1 MIIRV
6 GVPNYS
12 IRLID
17 KECATPGTMA
27 GVGEPWVP
35 AEANIKE
42 LTARVI
48 IIGILLGGLMTAAN
62 AYLGLYVGM
71 TVSASIP
78 AAVMSM
84 LILRGFKFK
93 DVTILEN
100 NSVQTMASAGES
112 LAAGVIFTVPALL
125 VIGIW
130 TDIQW
135 LETFLIAI
143 LGGILGTMFTI
154 ALRRLFIVEEA
165 LPYPEGVACREV
177 LVAGEKGGSGLI
189 AIVYALI
196 IGATFGWMVKA
207 FKATHAHVEGLG
219 TAFGTRLYAG
229 GELSLALLSV
239 GYIVGIR
246 IASFIFLGGVIGFGL
261 LVPIYGLMN
270 GFPNE
275 SGFLVAINVKDYSQV
290 WSDQIRY
297 VGVGAMVVGGVYTL
311 WSMRKTIIEGLSKSF
326 KKGGSN
332 DAHQARTEID
342 IPLDK
347 VLIVCGVLVVLIFL
361 FYWYATGSLVMALAG
376 ALFLAVVSFF
386 FAAVAGYIAGVVGS
400 SNSPVSG
407 MTIATLL
414 FTIGLVWVVGGL
426 ILNMSQTDMMIAT
439 MFIAAIVATSAAIAG
454 DVMQDLKTG
463 HMVGATPWRQQTAEI
478 IGVIVGAMVIGP
490 VLSILHDAF
499 QISKSACE
507 DTNTRII
514 ESSDLPA
521 GAPVDGLYNCGD
533 ALFAP
538 QAELIGAIVEG
549 AFGGNLNLPMVF
561 LGAIIAVILIRLA
574 MPVMSVAI
582 GIYLPLTLSVPI
594 MAGGIISH
602 ILLSSARLR
611 IDGTLEGEM
620 SKPAKEAVKEVQ
632 DKGVLIGAGFIAGE
646 SLMGVLLAIF
656 IVADKKWPDNGIIP
670 SDWFGGI
677 GTLNYGLSLL
687 FFAWFVMVFIML
699 SARSLPKKGN
709 LFSDTMYVLS
719 DAAKKL
725 KTALSPPKP

>member
-1 MIIRV
+1 MS
-6 GVPNYS
+6 GNQ
-12 IRLID
+12 
-17 KECATPGTMA
+17 
-27 GVGEPWVP
+27 EPWVP
-35 AEANIKE
+35 AEMNIKE
-42 LTARVI
+42 LTTRVVV
-48 IIGILLGGLMTAAN
+48 IGVLLGGVMTAAN

-125 VIGIW
+125 VLGIW
-130 TDIQW
+130 QDIEW
-135 LETFLIAI
+135 VDTFLIAI
-143 LGGILGTMFTI
+143 LGGLLGTMFTI

-189 AIVYALI
+189 AIIYALL
-196 IGATFGWMVKA
+196 IGATYGWMVKG
-207 FKATHAHVEGLG
+207 FKATHAKLEGVG
-219 TAFGTRLYAG
+219 EAFGTRFYAG
-229 GELSLALLSV
+229 SELSLALLSV
-239 GYIVGIR
+239 GYIVGLR
-246 IASFIFLGGVIGFGL
+246 IAAFIFLGGVVGFAI
-261 LVPIYGLMN
+261 LVPIYGMLN
-270 GFPNE
+270 GFPDGTGIMT
-275 SGFLVAINVKDYSQV
+275 SIGVYDYKEV
-290 WSDQIRY
+290 WGSQIRY
-297 VGVGAMVVGGVYTL
+297 AGVGAMVVGGVYTL
-311 WSMRKTIIEGLSKSF
+311 WSMRKTIAEGLSKAF
-326 KKGGSN
+326 KKGDGEE
-332 DAHQARTEID
+332 AQLRTEMD
-342 IPLDK
+342 LPLDK
-347 VLIVCGVLVVLIFL
+347 VMMFCGVLVVLIFL
-361 FYWYATGSLVMALAG
+361 FYWYATGSLIMALAG

-414 FTIGLVWVVGGL
+414 FTIALVWIVGGL
-426 ILNMSQTDMMIAT
+426 ILDMGQTEMMVAT

-478 IGVIVGAMVIGP
+478 IGVTVGAIVIGP

-499 QISKSACE
+499 RISNTACLANPRPE
-507 DTNTRII
+507 DPT
-514 ESSDLPA
+514 
-521 GAPVDGLYNCGD
+521 CQD

-538 QAELIGAIVEG
+538 QAELIGAIVQG
-549 AFGGNLNLPMVF
+549 AFGGNINLPMVL
-561 LGAIIAVILIRLA
+561 LGAVIAVILIRLA

-582 GIYLPLTLSVPI
+582 GIYLPLYLSVPI

-611 IDGTLEGEM
+611 IDGTLEGEP
-620 SKPAKEAVKEVQ
+620 SEDATAAVKEVQ

-656 IVADKKWPDNGIIP
+656 IVAEMDP
-670 SDWFGGI
+670 SSWFGGI
-677 GTLNYGLSLL
+677 GTLSYTLSLV
-687 FFAWFVMVFIML
+687 FFGWFVAVFIML
-699 SARSLPKKGN
+699 SARALPGRGN
-709 LFSDTMYVLS
+709 LAEDLMYVAA

-725 KTALSPPKP
+725 RGVFSLPNFDNLPKRKKYN

>member
-1 MIIRV
+1 MS
-6 GVPNYS
+6 G
-12 IRLID
+12 
-17 KECATPGTMA
+17 A
-27 GVGEPWVP
+27 GEPWIP
-35 AEANIKE
+35 ADRNVKE
-42 LTARVI
+42 LTTRVI
-48 IIGILLGGLMTAAN
+48 IIGILLGGIMTAAN

-84 LILRGFKFK
+84 IILRGLKFK

-130 TDIQW
+130 NDIQW

-143 LGGILGTMFTI
+143 LGGLLGTMFTI

-189 AIVYALI
+189 AIIYALL
-196 IGATFGWMVKA
+196 IGATYGWMVKA
-207 FKATHAHVEGLG
+207 FKATHAHVEGVASTLG
-219 TAFGTRLYAG
+219 TRFYGG

-239 GYIVGIR
+239 GYIVGLR
-246 IASFIFLGGVIGFGL
+246 IASFIFLGGVVGFAI

-270 GFPNE
+270 GFPNGSGMLE
-275 SGFLVAINVKDYSQV
+275 SIVTADYYAV
-290 WSDQIRY
+290 WSEQIRY

-311 WSMRKTIIEGLSKSF
+311 WSMRKTIAEGLLKAF
-326 KKGGSN
+326 KKSDGDSE
-332 DAHQARTEID
+332 QLRTEMD
-342 IPLDK
+342 LPLDK
-347 VLIVCGVLVVLIFL
+347 VMIFCGILVILIFL
-361 FYWYATGSLVMALAG
+361 FYWYATGNVMMALAG

-426 ILNMSQTDMMIAT
+426 IMKMEETDMMVAT

-463 HMVGATPWRQQTAEI
+463 HMLGATPWRQQIAEI
-478 IGVIVGAMVIGP
+478 IGVTVGALVIGP

-499 QISKSACE
+499 QISKTACAA
-507 DTNTRII
+507 TNSRLTADGA
-514 ESSDLPA
+514 ESWE
-521 GAPVDGLYNCGD
+521 LYNCSD

-538 QAELIGAIVEG
+538 QAELIGAIVQG
-549 AFGGNLNLPMVF
+549 AFGGDLNLPMVL
-561 LGAIIAVILIRLA
+561 LGAAIAIILIKLA

-582 GIYLPLTLSVPI
+582 GIYLPLSLSVPI

-602 ILLSSARLR
+602 VLLSSARLR
-611 IDGTLEGEM
+611 IDGTLDG
-620 SKPAKEAVKEVQ
+620 KPSEKAILATKEVQ

-646 SLMGVLLAIF
+646 SLMGVLLAVF
-656 IVADKKWPDNGIIP
+656 IVLDNRYSNLGILP

-677 GTLNYGLSLL
+677 GTLGNLASLL
-687 FFAWFVMVFIML
+687 FFGWFVAVFIML
-699 SARSLPKKGN
+699 SARALPKKGN
-709 LFSDTMYVLS
+709 LGGDFVYVLS
-719 DAAKKL
+719 DAAKRL
-725 KTALSPPKP
+725 KVALSPPPLSDFIVKENSKDE

>member
-6 GVPNYS
+6 GTS
-12 IRLID
+12 FQFLRLFD
-17 KECATPGTMA
+17 KPCVSRVSMSGNQ
-27 GVGEPWVP
+27 EPWVP
-35 AEANIKE
+35 AEMNIKE
-42 LTARVI
+42 LTTRVVV
-48 IIGILLGGLMTAAN
+48 IGVLLGGVMTAAN

-125 VIGIW
+125 VLGIW
-130 TDIQW
+130 QDIEW
-135 LETFLIAI
+135 VDTFLIAI
-143 LGGILGTMFTI
+143 LGGLLGTMFTI

-189 AIVYALI
+189 AIIYALL
-196 IGATFGWMVKA
+196 IGATYGWMVKG
-207 FKATHAHVEGLG
+207 FKATHAKLEGVG
-219 TAFGTRLYAG
+219 EAFGTRFYAG
-229 GELSLALLSV
+229 SELSLALLSV
-239 GYIVGIR
+239 GYIVGLR
-246 IASFIFLGGVIGFGL
+246 IAAFIFLGGVLGFVI
-261 LVPIYGLMN
+261 LVPIYGMLN
-270 GFPNE
+270 GFPDGTGIMT
-275 SGFLVAINVKDYSQV
+275 SIGVYDYKEV
-290 WSDQIRY
+290 WGSQIRY
-297 VGVGAMVVGGVYTL
+297 AGVGAMVVGGVYTL
-311 WSMRKTIIEGLSKSF
+311 WSMRKTIAEGLSKAF
-326 KKGGSN
+326 KKGDGEE
-332 DAHQARTEID
+332 AQLRTEMD
-342 IPLDK
+342 LPLDK
-347 VLIVCGVLVVLIFL
+347 VMMFCGVLVVLIFL
-361 FYWYATGSLVMALAG
+361 FYWYATGSLIMALAG

-414 FTIGLVWVVGGL
+414 FTIALVWIVGGL
-426 ILNMSQTDMMIAT
+426 ILDMGQTEMMVAT

-478 IGVIVGAMVIGP
+478 IGVTVGAIVIGP

-499 QISKSACE
+499 RISNTACLANPRPE
-507 DTNTRII
+507 DPT
-514 ESSDLPA
+514 
-521 GAPVDGLYNCGD
+521 CQD

-538 QAELIGAIVEG
+538 QAELIGAIVQG
-549 AFGGNLNLPMVF
+549 AFGGNINLPMVM
-561 LGAIIAVILIRLA
+561 LGAVIAVILIRLA

-582 GIYLPLTLSVPI
+582 GIYLPLYLSVPI

-611 IDGTLEGEM
+611 IDGTLEGEP
-620 SKPAKEAVKEVQ
+620 SEDANAAVKEVQ

-656 IVADKKWPDNGIIP
+656 IVAEKDP
-670 SDWFGGI
+670 SSWFGGI
-677 GTLNYGLSLL
+677 GTLTYTLSLV
-687 FFAWFVMVFIML
+687 FFGWFVAVFIML
-699 SARSLPKKGN
+699 SARALPARGN
-709 LFSDTMYVLS
+709 LAEDLMYVAA

-725 KTALSPPKP
+725 RGAFSLPNFENLSKRKKYN

>member
-1 MIIRV
+1 MS
-6 GVPNYS
+6 G
-12 IRLID
+12 
-17 KECATPGTMA
+17 E
-27 GVGEPWVP
+27 GEPWIP
-35 AEANIKE
+35 AHMNIQE
-42 LTARVI
+42 LTVRVI
-48 IIGILLGGLMTAAN
+48 VIGVLLGGVMTAAN

-125 VIGIW
+125 VLGIW
-130 TDIQW
+130 DDIQW
-135 LETFLIAI
+135 VDTFLIAI
-143 LGGILGTMFTI
+143 LGGLLGTMFTI

-189 AIVYALI
+189 AIIYALL
-196 IGATFGWMVKA
+196 IGATYGWMVKG
-207 FKATHAHVEGLG
+207 FKATHAKLEGVGEALG
-219 TAFGTRLYAG
+219 TRFYAG
-229 GELSLALLSV
+229 SELSLALLSV
-239 GYIVGIR
+239 GYIVGLR
-246 IASFIFLGGVIGFGL
+246 IASFIFLGGVVGFAI
-261 LVPIYGLMN
+261 LVPIYGLFN
-270 GFPNE
+270 GFPD
-275 SGFLVAINVKDYSQV
+275 GTGMLDTIGVYDYKEV
-290 WSDQIRY
+290 WGTQIRY
-297 VGVGAMVVGGVYTL
+297 AGVGAMVVGGVYTL
-311 WSMRKTIIEGLSKSF
+311 WSMRKTIAEGLSKAF
-326 KKGGSN
+326 TKGDEDEN
-332 DAHQARTEID
+332 LLRTEMD
-342 IPLDK
+342 LPLDK
-347 VLIVCGVLVVLIFL
+347 VMMFCGVLVVLIFL
-361 FYWYATGSLVMALAG
+361 FYWYATGSVVMALAG

-414 FTIGLVWVVGGL
+414 FTIGLVWIVGGL
-426 ILNMSQTDMMIAT
+426 IMGMGQTEMMVAT

-478 IGVIVGAMVIGP
+478 IGVTVGAIVIGP

-499 QISKSACE
+499 RISNTACMANPRPE
-507 DTNTRII
+507 DPT
-514 ESSDLPA
+514 
-521 GAPVDGLYNCGD
+521 CQD

-538 QAELIGAIVEG
+538 QAELIGAIVQG
-549 AFGGNLNLPMVF
+549 AFGGEINLPMVL
-561 LGAIIAVILIRLA
+561 LGAVIAVILIRLA

-582 GIYLPLTLSVPI
+582 GIYLPLYLSVPI

-602 ILLSSARLR
+602 VLLSSARLR
-611 IDGTLEGEM
+611 IDGTLEGEP
-620 SKPAKEAVKEVQ
+620 SEEANFAIKEVQ

-656 IVADKKWPDNGIIP
+656 IVAEMDP
-670 SDWFGGI
+670 SLWFGGI
-677 GTLNYGLSLL
+677 GTLSYSLSVV
-687 FFAWFVMVFIML
+687 FFAWFVGVFIML
-699 SARSLPKKGN
+699 SARSLPNKGN
-709 LFSDTMYVLS
+709 LGSDLVFIAADASKRLRSAFSLPDLPILVEKNENS
-719 DAAKKL
+719 D
-725 KTALSPPKP
+725 

>member
-1 MIIRV
+1 MS
-6 GVPNYS
+6 G
-12 IRLID
+12 D
-17 KECATPGTMA
+17 
-27 GVGEPWVP
+27 GEPWIP
-35 AEANIKE
+35 ANMNVKE
-42 LTARVI
+42 LTTRVI
-48 IIGILLGGLMTAAN
+48 VIGVLLGGVMTAAN

-84 LILRGFKFK
+84 LILRGFKFQ

-125 VIGIW
+125 VLGIW
-130 TDIQW
+130 QDIVW
-135 LETFLIAI
+135 LDTFLIAI
-143 LGGILGTMFTI
+143 LGGLLGTMFTI

-189 AIVYALI
+189 AIIYALL
-196 IGATFGWMVKA
+196 IGATYGWMVKG
-207 FKATHAHVEGLG
+207 FKATHSKLQGVGESLG
-219 TAFGTRLYAG
+219 TRFYAG

-239 GYIVGIR
+239 GYIVGLR
-246 IASFIFLGGVIGFGL
+246 IASFIFLGGVVGFVI
-261 LVPIYGLMN
+261 LVPIYGLFN
-270 GFPNE
+270 GFPMADG
-275 SGFLVAINVKDYSQV
+275 SGILEIGVLDYKEV
-290 WSDQIRY
+290 WEQQIRY
-297 VGVGAMVVGGVYTL
+297 AGVGAMVVGGVYTL
-311 WSMRKTIIEGLSKSF
+311 WSMRKTIAEGLSKAFSA
-326 KKGGSN
+326 SN
-332 DAHQARTEID
+332 NGEEQLRTEMD
-342 IPLDK
+342 LPLDK
-347 VLIVCGVLVVLIFL
+347 VMMFCGILVVLIGL

-426 ILNMSQTDMMIAT
+426 IMGMGQTEMMVAT

-478 IGVIVGAMVIGP
+478 IGVTVGALVIGP

-499 QISKSACE
+499 QISKTACGN
-507 DTNTRII
+507 TNDSLIAEGAST
-514 ESSDLPA
+514 SD
-521 GAPVDGLYNCGD
+521 LYNCD
-533 ALFAP
+533 EALFAP
-538 QAELIGAIVEG
+538 QAELIGAIVQG
-549 AFGGNLNLPMVF
+549 AFGGDINLPMVL
-561 LGAIIAVILIRLA
+561 LGAVIAVVLIRLA

-582 GIYLPLTLSVPI
+582 GIYLPLYLSVPI

-611 IDGTLEGEM
+611 IDGTLEGEA
-620 SKPAKEAVKEVQ
+620 SKEAELAVKEVQ

-656 IVADKKWPDNGIIP
+656 IVANMDP
-670 SDWFGGI
+670 SSWFGGI
-677 GTLNYGLSLL
+677 GTLSYTLSFV
-687 FFAWFVMVFIML
+687 FFIWFVGVFIML
-699 SARSLPKKGN
+699 TSRALPDKGN
-709 LFSDTMYVLS
+709 LGSDLVYIAA
-719 DAAKKL
+719 DAAKKTRGVFTL
-725 KTALSPPKP
+725 PQMSNAENNKES

>member
-6 GVPNYS
+6 GTS
-12 IRLID
+12 FQFLRLFD
-17 KECATPGTMA
+17 KPCISRVTMS
-27 GVGEPWVP
+27 GNQEPWVP
-35 AEANIKE
+35 AEMNIKE
-42 LTARVI
+42 LTTRVVV
-48 IIGILLGGLMTAAN
+48 IGVLLGGVMTAAN

-125 VIGIW
+125 VLGIW
-130 TDIQW
+130 QDIEW
-135 LETFLIAI
+135 VDTFLIAI
-143 LGGILGTMFTI
+143 LGGLLGTMFTI

-189 AIVYALI
+189 AIIYALL
-196 IGATFGWMVKA
+196 IGATYGWMVKG
-207 FKATHAHVEGLG
+207 FKATHAKLEGVG
-219 TAFGTRLYAG
+219 EAFGTRFYAG
-229 GELSLALLSV
+229 SELSLALLSV
-239 GYIVGIR
+239 GYIVGLR
-246 IASFIFLGGVIGFGL
+246 IAAFIFLGGVLGFAI
-261 LVPIYGLMN
+261 LVPIYGMLN
-270 GFPNE
+270 GFPDGTGIMT
-275 SGFLVAINVKDYSQV
+275 SIGVYDYKEV
-290 WSDQIRY
+290 WGSQIRY
-297 VGVGAMVVGGVYTL
+297 AGVGAMVVGGVYTL
-311 WSMRKTIIEGLSKSF
+311 WSMRKTIAEGLSKAF
-326 KKGGSN
+326 KKGDGEE
-332 DAHQARTEID
+332 AQLRTEMD
-342 IPLDK
+342 LPLDK
-347 VLIVCGVLVVLIFL
+347 VMMFCGVLVVLIFL
-361 FYWYATGSLVMALAG
+361 FYWYATGSLIMALAG

-414 FTIGLVWVVGGL
+414 FTIALVWIVGGL
-426 ILNMSQTDMMIAT
+426 ILDMGQTEMMVAT

-478 IGVIVGAMVIGP
+478 IGVTVGAIVIGP

-499 QISKSACE
+499 RISNTACLANPRPE
-507 DTNTRII
+507 DPT
-514 ESSDLPA
+514 
-521 GAPVDGLYNCGD
+521 CQD

-538 QAELIGAIVEG
+538 QAELIGAIVQG
-549 AFGGNLNLPMVF
+549 AFGGNINLPMVL
-561 LGAIIAVILIRLA
+561 LGAVIAVILIRLA

-582 GIYLPLTLSVPI
+582 GIYLPLYLSVPI

-611 IDGTLEGEM
+611 IDGTLEGEP
-620 SKPAKEAVKEVQ
+620 SEDATAAVKEVQ

-656 IVADKKWPDNGIIP
+656 IVAEKDP
-670 SDWFGGI
+670 SSWFGGI
-677 GTLNYGLSLL
+677 GTLSYTLSLV
-687 FFAWFVMVFIML
+687 FFGWFVAVFIML
-699 SARSLPKKGN
+699 SARALKFGRRSDVCRCRCSKEVERSV
-709 LFSDTMYVLS
+709 LFT
-719 DAAKKL
+719 
-725 KTALSPPKP
+725 

>member
-1 MIIRV
+1 M
-6 GVPNYS
+6 S
-12 IRLID
+12 
-17 KECATPGTMA
+17 
-27 GVGEPWVP
+27 GEGDPWIP
-35 AEANIKE
+35 AHMNIQE
-42 LTARVI
+42 LTVRVI
-48 IIGILLGGLMTAAN
+48 VIGILLGGVMTAAN

-125 VIGIW
+125 VLGIW
-130 TDIQW
+130 EDIQW
-135 LETFLIAI
+135 VDTFLIAI
-143 LGGILGTMFTI
+143 LGGLLGTMFTI

-189 AIVYALI
+189 AIVYALL
-196 IGATFGWMVKA
+196 IGATYGWMVKG
-207 FKATHAHVEGLG
+207 FKATHAKLEGVGEALG
-219 TAFGTRLYAG
+219 TRFYAG

-239 GYIVGIR
+239 GYIVGLR
-246 IASFIFLGGVIGFGL
+246 IASFIFLGGVVGFAI
-261 LVPIYGLMN
+261 LVPIYGLFN
-270 GFPNE
+270 GFPD
-275 SGFLVAINVKDYSQV
+275 GTGMLDKIGVYDYKEV
-290 WSDQIRY
+290 WGTQIRY
-297 VGVGAMVVGGVYTL
+297 AGVGAMVVGGVYTL
-311 WSMRKTIIEGLSKSF
+311 WSMRKTIAEGLSKAF
-326 KKGGSN
+326 KKGDG
-332 DAHQARTEID
+332 DEVQLRTEMD
-342 IPLDK
+342 LPLDK
-347 VLIVCGVLVVLIFL
+347 VMMFCGVLVVLIFL
-361 FYWYATGSLVMALAG
+361 FYWYATGSMVMALAG

-414 FTIGLVWVVGGL
+414 FTIGLVWIVGGL
-426 ILNMSQTDMMIAT
+426 IMDMGQTEMMVAT

-478 IGVIVGAMVIGP
+478 IGVTVGAIVIGP

-499 QISKSACE
+499 RISNTACLANPRPE
-507 DTNTRII
+507 DPT
-514 ESSDLPA
+514 
-521 GAPVDGLYNCGD
+521 CQD

-538 QAELIGAIVEG
+538 QAELIGAIVQG
-549 AFGGNLNLPMVF
+549 AFGGDINLPMVL
-561 LGAIIAVILIRLA
+561 LGAVIAVVLIRLA

-582 GIYLPLTLSVPI
+582 GIYLPLYLSVPI

-602 ILLSSARLR
+602 VLLSSARLR
-611 IDGTLEGEM
+611 IDGTLNGEP
-620 SKPAKEAVKEVQ
+620 SDEANHAIKEVQ

-646 SLMGVLLAIF
+646 SLMGVLLAVF
-656 IVADKKWPDNGIIP
+656 IVAEMDP
-670 SDWFGGI
+670 SSWFGGI
-677 GTLNYGLSLL
+677 GTLSYSLSLV
-687 FFAWFVMVFIML
+687 FFAWFVGVFILL
-699 SARSLPKKGN
+699 SARSLPNKGN
-709 LFSDTMYVLS
+709 LGSDLVFIAA
-719 DAAKKL
+719 DASKKL
-725 KTALSPPKP
+725 RGAFTLPKIPALNEAEKSE

>member
-1 MIIRV
+1 MSGDR
-6 GVPNYS
+6 
-12 IRLID
+12 
-17 KECATPGTMA
+17 
-27 GVGEPWVP
+27 EPWIP
-35 AEANIKE
+35 ANMEVKE
-42 LTARVI
+42 LTTRVI
-48 IIGILLGGLMTAAN
+48 VIGVLLGGVMTAAN

-125 VIGIW
+125 VLGIW
-130 TDIQW
+130 QDIEW
-135 LETFLIAI
+135 VDTFLIAI
-143 LGGILGTMFTI
+143 LGGLLGTMFTI

-189 AIVYALI
+189 AIIYALL
-196 IGATFGWMVKA
+196 IGATYGWMVKG
-207 FKATHAHVEGLG
+207 FKATHSKLQGVGESLG
-219 TAFGTRLYAG
+219 TRFYAG

-239 GYIVGIR
+239 GYIVGLR
-246 IASFIFLGGVIGFGL
+246 IASFIFLGGVVGFVI
-261 LVPIYGLMN
+261 LVPIYGLFN
-270 GFPNE
+270 GFPMAE
-275 SGFLVAINVKDYSQV
+275 GSGLLEIGVYDYKEV
-290 WSDQIRY
+290 WEQQIRY
-297 VGVGAMVVGGVYTL
+297 AGVGAMVVGGVYTL
-311 WSMRKTIIEGLSKSF
+311 WSMRKTIAEGLSKAF
-326 KKGGSN
+326 KANSGDEN
-332 DAHQARTEID
+332 QLRTEMD
-342 IPLDK
+342 LPLDK
-347 VLIVCGVLVVLIFL
+347 VMMFCGVLVVLIFL
-361 FYWYATGSLVMALAG
+361 FYWYATGSIIMALAG
-376 ALFLAVVSFF
+376 ALFLAIVSFF

-426 ILNMSQTDMMIAT
+426 IMGMGQTEMMVAT

-478 IGVIVGAMVIGP
+478 IGVIVGALVIGP
-490 VLSILHDAF
+490 VLSILHGAF
-499 QISKSACE
+499 RISKTACE
-507 DTNTRII
+507 KNPRELD
-514 ESSDLPA
+514 P
-521 GAPVDGLYNCGD
+521 NCED

-538 QAELIGAIVEG
+538 QAELIGAIVQG
-549 AFGGNLNLPMVF
+549 AFGGDINLPMVL
-561 LGAIIAVILIRLA
+561 LGAVIAVVLIRLA

-582 GIYLPLTLSVPI
+582 GIYLPLYLSVPI

-602 ILLSSARLR
+602 VLLSSARIR
-611 IDGTLEGEM
+611 IDGTLDGEP
-620 SKPAKEAVKEVQ
+620 SEDARLAIKEVQ

-656 IVADKKWPDNGIIP
+656 IVAKMEP
-670 SDWFGGI
+670 SSWFGGI
-677 GTLNYGLSLL
+677 GTLSYTLSLSTPIS
-687 FFAWFVMVFIML
+687 F
-699 SARSLPKKGN
+699 
-709 LFSDTMYVLS
+709 
-719 DAAKKL
+719 
-725 KTALSPPKP
+725 PPS

>member
-6 GVPNYS
+6 GFPFQF
-12 IRLID
+12 IRLFHKRVAGRRIMS
-17 KECATPGTMA
+17 GT
-27 GVGEPWVP
+27 GEPWIP
-35 AEANIKE
+35 AHMEVKE
-42 LTARVI
+42 LTQRVI
-48 IIGILLGGLMTAAN
+48 VIGVILGGVMTAAN

-84 LILRGFKFK
+84 LILRGLKFK

-125 VIGIW
+125 VLGIW
-130 TDIQW
+130 QDIQW

-143 LGGILGTMFTI
+143 LGGLLGTMFTI

-189 AIVYALI
+189 AIIYALL
-196 IGATFGWMVKA
+196 IGATYGWMVKG
-207 FKATHAHVEGLG
+207 FKATHSKLEGVVEVLG
-219 TAFGTRLYAG
+219 TRFYAG
-229 GELSLALLSV
+229 SELSLALLSV

-246 IASFIFLGGVIGFGL
+246 IASFIFLGGVVGFAI
-261 LVPIYGLMN
+261 LVPIYGLLN
-270 GFPNE
+270 GFPD
-275 SGFLVAINVKDYSQV
+275 GTGMLDQIGVYDYKEV
-290 WSDQIRY
+290 WGTQIRY
-297 VGVGAMVVGGVYTL
+297 AGVGAMVVGGVYTL
-311 WSMRKTIIEGLSKSF
+311 WSMRKTIADGLSKAF
-326 KKGGSN
+326 TKGDEDES
-332 DAHQARTEID
+332 QLRTEMD
-342 IPLDK
+342 LPLDK
-347 VLIVCGVLVVLIFL
+347 VMMFCGVLVGLIFL
-361 FYWYATGSLVMALAG
+361 FYWFATGSLVMALAG

-414 FTIGLVWVVGGL
+414 FTIGLVWIVGGL
-426 ILNMSQTDMMIAT
+426 IMGMGQTEMMVAT

-478 IGVIVGAMVIGP
+478 IGVIVGALVIGP

-499 QISKSACE
+499 RISNTACLANPRPE
-507 DTNTRII
+507 DPT
-514 ESSDLPA
+514 
-521 GAPVDGLYNCGD
+521 CQD

-538 QAELIGAIVEG
+538 QAELIGAIVQG
-549 AFGGNLNLPMVF
+549 AFGGDINLPMVF
-561 LGAIIAVILIRLA
+561 LGAAIAVILIRLA

-582 GIYLPLTLSVPI
+582 GIYLPLYLSVPI
-594 MAGGIISH
+594 MAGGIISY

-611 IDGTLEGEM
+611 IDGTLEGEP
-620 SKPAKEAVKEVQ
+620 SKDAEFAIKEVQ

-656 IVADKKWPDNGIIP
+656 IVAEMDP
-670 SDWFGGI
+670 SSWFGGI
-677 GTLNYGLSLL
+677 GTLSYTLSLA
-687 FFAWFVMVFIML
+687 FFAWFVAVFIML
-699 SARSLPKKGN
+699 SARSLPVKGN
-709 LFSDTMYVLS
+709 LAADVVYVASDSAKRLRSAFSLP
-719 DAAKKL
+719 KL
-725 KTALSPPKP
+725 PDSNYTKNSK

>member
-1 MIIRV
+1 MS
-6 GVPNYS
+6 G
-12 IRLID
+12 D
-17 KECATPGTMA
+17 Q
-27 GVGEPWVP
+27 EPWIP
-35 AEANIKE
+35 AEMDIKE
-42 LTARVI
+42 LTTRVVV
-48 IIGILLGGLMTAAN
+48 IGVLLGGVMTAAN

-125 VIGIW
+125 VLGIW
-130 TDIQW
+130 QDIQW
-135 LETFLIAI
+135 MDTFLIAI
-143 LGGILGTMFTI
+143 LGGLLGTMFTI

-189 AIVYALI
+189 AIIYALL
-196 IGATFGWMVKA
+196 IGATYGWMVKG
-207 FKATHAHVEGLG
+207 FKATHSKLEGVG
-219 TAFGTRLYAG
+219 EAMGTRFYAG
-229 GELSLALLSV
+229 SELSLALLSV
-239 GYIVGIR
+239 GYIVGLR
-246 IASFIFLGGVIGFGL
+246 IASFIFLGGVIGFAI
-261 LVPIYGLMN
+261 LVPIYGMMN
-270 GFPNE
+270 GFPDGGTGVMT
-275 SGFLVAINVKDYSQV
+275 SIGVYDYKEV
-290 WSDQIRY
+290 WGEQIRY
-297 VGVGAMVVGGVYTL
+297 AGVGAMVVGGVYTL
-311 WSMRKTIIEGLSKSF
+311 WSMRKTIAEGLSKAF
-326 KKGGSN
+326 KKGG
-332 DAHQARTEID
+332 DGDKQLRTEMD
-342 IPLDK
+342 LPLDK
-347 VLIVCGVLVVLIFL
+347 VMLFCGVLVVLIFM
-361 FYWYATGSLVMALAG
+361 FYWYATGSLIMALAG

-414 FTIGLVWVVGGL
+414 FTIALVWIVGGW
-426 ILNMSQTDMMIAT
+426 ILNMGKTEMMVAT

-478 IGVIVGAMVIGP
+478 IGVTVGAIVIGP

-499 QISKSACE
+499 RISNTACLANPRPE
-507 DTNTRII
+507 DPT
-514 ESSDLPA
+514 
-521 GAPVDGLYNCGD
+521 CQD

-538 QAELIGAIVEG
+538 QAELIGAIVQG
-549 AFGGNLNLPMVF
+549 AFGGNINLPMVL
-561 LGAIIAVILIRLA
+561 LGAVIAVILIRLA

-582 GIYLPLTLSVPI
+582 GIYLPLYLSVPI

-602 ILLSSARLR
+602 VLLSSARLR
-611 IDGTLEGEM
+611 IDGTLDGEA
-620 SKPAKEAVKEVQ
+620 SEDATAAVKDVQ

-656 IVADKKWPDNGIIP
+656 IVAEKDP
-670 SDWFGGI
+670 SSWFGGI
-677 GTLNYGLSLL
+677 GTLSYTMSLV
-687 FFAWFVMVFIML
+687 FFGWFVAVFIML
-699 SARSLPKKGN
+699 SARALPSRGN
-709 LFSDTMYVLS
+709 LAEDLVYIAA

-725 KTALSPPKP
+725 RAVFALPKFENLNKVRK

>member
-1 MIIRV
+1 MS
-6 GVPNYS
+6 G
-12 IRLID
+12 
-17 KECATPGTMA
+17 E
-27 GVGEPWVP
+27 GEPWIP
-35 AEANIKE
+35 AHMNIQE
-42 LTARVI
+42 LTVRVI
-48 IIGILLGGLMTAAN
+48 VIGVLLGGVMTAAN

-125 VIGIW
+125 VLGIW
-130 TDIQW
+130 DDIQW
-135 LETFLIAI
+135 VDTFLIAI
-143 LGGILGTMFTI
+143 LGGLLGTMFTI

-189 AIVYALI
+189 AIIYALL
-196 IGATFGWMVKA
+196 IGATYGWMVKG
-207 FKATHAHVEGLG
+207 FKATHAKLEGVGEALG
-219 TAFGTRLYAG
+219 TRFYAG
-229 GELSLALLSV
+229 SELSLALLSV
-239 GYIVGIR
+239 GYIVGLR
-246 IASFIFLGGVIGFGL
+246 IASFIFLGGVVGFAI
-261 LVPIYGLMN
+261 LVPIYGLFN
-270 GFPNE
+270 GFPD
-275 SGFLVAINVKDYSQV
+275 GTGMLDTIGVYDYKEV
-290 WSDQIRY
+290 WGTQIRY
-297 VGVGAMVVGGVYTL
+297 AGVGAMVVGGVYTL
-311 WSMRKTIIEGLSKSF
+311 WSMRKTIAEGLSKAF
-326 KKGGSN
+326 TKGDEDEN
-332 DAHQARTEID
+332 LLRTEMD
-342 IPLDK
+342 LPLDK
-347 VLIVCGVLVVLIFL
+347 VMMFCGVLVVLIFL
-361 FYWYATGSLVMALAG
+361 FYWYATGSVVMALAG

-414 FTIGLVWVVGGL
+414 FTIGLVWIVGGL
-426 ILNMSQTDMMIAT
+426 IMGMGQTEMMVAT

-478 IGVIVGAMVIGP
+478 IGVTVGAIVIGP

-499 QISKSACE
+499 RISNTACMANPRPE
-507 DTNTRII
+507 DPT
-514 ESSDLPA
+514 
-521 GAPVDGLYNCGD
+521 CQD

-538 QAELIGAIVEG
+538 QAELIGAIVQG
-549 AFGGNLNLPMVF
+549 AFGGEINLPMVL
-561 LGAIIAVILIRLA
+561 LGAVIAVILIRLA

-582 GIYLPLTLSVPI
+582 GIYLPLYLSVPI

-602 ILLSSARLR
+602 VLLSSARLR
-611 IDGTLEGEM
+611 IDGTLEGEP
-620 SKPAKEAVKEVQ
+620 SEEANFAIKEVQ

-656 IVADKKWPDNGIIP
+656 IVAEMDP
-670 SDWFGGI
+670 SLWFGGI
-677 GTLNYGLSLL
+677 GTLSYSLSVV
-687 FFAWFVMVFIML
+687 FFAWFVGVFIML
-699 SARSLPKKGN
+699 SARSLPNKGN
-709 LFSDTMYVLS
+709 LGSDLVFIAADASKRLRSAFSLPDIAVFNDENS
-719 DAAKKL
+719 D
-725 KTALSPPKP
+725 

>member
-6 GVPNYS
+6 GTFFQFL
-12 IRLID
+12 RLFD
-17 KECATPGTMA
+17 KPRTGRDGMS
-27 GVGEPWVP
+27 GNQEPWVP
-35 AEANIKE
+35 AEMNIKE
-42 LTARVI
+42 LTTRVVV
-48 IIGILLGGLMTAAN
+48 IGVLLGGVMTAAN

-125 VIGIW
+125 VLGIW
-130 TDIQW
+130 QDIEW
-135 LETFLIAI
+135 VDTFLIAI
-143 LGGILGTMFTI
+143 LGGLLGTMFTI

-189 AIVYALI
+189 AIIYALL
-196 IGATFGWMVKA
+196 IGATYGWMVKG
-207 FKATHAHVEGLG
+207 FKATHAKLEGVG
-219 TAFGTRLYAG
+219 EAFGTRFYAG
-229 GELSLALLSV
+229 SELSLALLSV
-239 GYIVGIR
+239 GYIVGLR
-246 IASFIFLGGVIGFGL
+246 IAAFIFLGGVLGFAI
-261 LVPIYGLMN
+261 LVPIYGMLN
-270 GFPNE
+270 GFPDGTGIMT
-275 SGFLVAINVKDYSQV
+275 SIGVYDYKEV
-290 WSDQIRY
+290 WGSQIRY
-297 VGVGAMVVGGVYTL
+297 AGVGAMVVGGVYTL
-311 WSMRKTIIEGLSKSF
+311 WSMRKTIAEGLSKAF
-326 KKGGSN
+326 EKGGGEE
-332 DAHQARTEID
+332 AQLRTEMD
-342 IPLDK
+342 LPLDK
-347 VLIVCGVLVVLIFL
+347 VMMFCGVLVVLIFL
-361 FYWYATGSLVMALAG
+361 FYWYATGSLIMALAG

-414 FTIGLVWVVGGL
+414 FTIALVWIVGGL
-426 ILNMSQTDMMIAT
+426 ILDMGQTEMMVAT

-478 IGVIVGAMVIGP
+478 IGVTVGAIVIGP

-499 QISKSACE
+499 RISNTACLANPRPE
-507 DTNTRII
+507 DPT
-514 ESSDLPA
+514 
-521 GAPVDGLYNCGD
+521 CQD

-538 QAELIGAIVEG
+538 QAELIGAIVQG
-549 AFGGNLNLPMVF
+549 AFGGNINLPMVL
-561 LGAIIAVILIRLA
+561 LGAVIAVILIRLA

-582 GIYLPLTLSVPI
+582 GIYLPLYLSVPI

-611 IDGTLEGEM
+611 IDGTLEGEP
-620 SKPAKEAVKEVQ
+620 SEDATAAVKEVQ

-656 IVADKKWPDNGIIP
+656 IVADTDP
-670 SDWFGGI
+670 SSWFGGI
-677 GTLNYGLSLL
+677 GTLSYTLSMV
-687 FFAWFVMVFIML
+687 FFGWFVAVFIML
-699 SARSLPKKGN
+699 SARALPSRGNLAEDLMYVAADASKKLRGVFSLPNFDNLAKRKKSN
-709 LFSDTMYVLS
+709 
-719 DAAKKL
+719 
-725 KTALSPPKP
+725 